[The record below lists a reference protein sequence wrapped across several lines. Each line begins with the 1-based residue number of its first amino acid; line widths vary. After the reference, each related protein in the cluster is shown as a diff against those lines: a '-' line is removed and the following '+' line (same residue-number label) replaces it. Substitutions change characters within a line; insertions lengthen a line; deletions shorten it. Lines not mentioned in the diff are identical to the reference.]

1 MNPLMGGKWAEW
13 AEESNTHK
21 LMEWRKRE
29 RERER
34 EERRLNWKMREIQ
47 RFSQNPR
54 MLVIEEMRECPGSEN
69 GVFFFSSK
77 VGGQREGERERG
89 RGRDDDDDDDE

>member
-21 LMEWRKRE
+21 LMKWRKRERGRE

-34 EERRLNWKMREIQ
+34 ERGEEIELENERD
-47 RFSQNPR
+47 
-54 MLVIEEMRECPGSEN
+54 
-69 GVFFFSSK
+69 SK
-77 VGGQREGERERG
+77 ILSKSKNAG
-89 RGRDDDDDDDE
+89 D

>member
-34 EERRLNWKMREIQ
+34 GEE
-47 RFSQNPR
+47 
-54 MLVIEEMRECPGSEN
+54 IELEN
-69 GVFFFSSK
+69 ERDSK
-77 VGGQREGERERG
+77 ILSKSKNAG
-89 RGRDDDDDDDE
+89 D